1 MTRPGTFQK
10 GHKLAIGSRGQIHRD
25 LTISLISKLNE
36 PVDKRQPS
44 VTKLQRVVNNLVEHA
59 MNGDPAAIKEIF
71 DRVEGRVSRKPI
83 VQPEKEVAVEFK
95 TIEQVK
101 MFLSERG
108 LDFEKLSPPSILTD
122 QRR

>member
-1 MTRPGTFQK
+1 
-10 GHKLAIGSRGQIHRD
+10 
-25 LTISLISKLNE
+25 LTIELISQLDE
-36 PVDKRQPS
+36 IFDKRQPS
-44 VTKLQRVVNNLVEHA
+44 VTKMDRVVNNLVEHA

-71 DRVEGRVSRKPI
+71 DRVEGRAPQKPT
-83 VQPEKEVAVEFK
+83 VEPEKEVQVEFK

-101 MFLSERG
+101 MFLLERG